1 MSTPRGI
8 FENFPNQS
16 PSGAPQASPFGI
28 AADAKPRPEPG
39 QSAPAAKMDSPFSVV
54 GNDKVQDDQKAI
66 RLPERRKPNESP
78 FQISEPQGFGFEA
91 ATQSP
96 QALKA
101 SPFESVQ
108 APPAPLQASPFQAEQ
123 PPAPPQP
130 PVSPAGFGGW
140 PQPEVAPPPAP
151 PAFAPAQP
159 SAAAAAPVRQASG
172 VSEDSDSYS
181 IKQLELRAIFGVD
194 REMTNDEIIQRSRS
208 LPGVRQVARVSESD
222 VAAVDALKQVIS
234 NLGFGNS
241 PIKLYSGSVPIE
253 FIREGGILLAV
264 QTDGGFA
271 PGVRET
277 LMLVARELGK

>member
-1 MSTPRGI
+1 M
-8 FENFPNQS
+8 E
-16 PSGAPQASPFGI
+16 
-28 AADAKPRPEPG
+28 
-39 QSAPAAKMDSPFSVV
+39 SPFSVV

-91 ATQSP
+91 SPQSP

-101 SPFESVQ
+101 SPFEPVQ

-123 PPAPPQP
+123 PPAPAQP
-130 PVSPAGFGGW
+130 AASPSAFGGW
-140 PQPEVAPPPAP
+140 PQPEVAPPSAP

-159 SAAAAAPVRQASG
+159 AAAAPPVRQASG
-172 VSEDSDSYS
+172 VSENSDSYS

-222 VAAVDALKQVIS
+222 IGAVDALKQVIS

-253 FIREGGILLAV
+253 FIREGRTLLAV